1 MKIFGYSEFRK
12 IIVNN
17 FKIQKYEK
25 GGIVVLLYVFLCVP
39 VCPDDFRDIT
49 LTQALEQAKKE
60 DKNWFSWIVTRR
72 GAPLANI
79 WRTKCSRKK
88 N

>member
-39 VCPDDFRDIT
+39 VCPD
-49 LTQALEQAKKE
+49 E
-60 DKNWFSWIVTRR
+60 FSGHNAYSSFGASEER
-72 GAPLANI
+72 G
-79 WRTKCSRKK
+79 
-88 N
+88 

>member
-25 GGIVVLLYVFLCVP
+25 DGIVVLLYVFLCVP
-39 VCPDDFRDIT
+39 LCPRVALG
-49 LTQALEQAKKE
+49 LTPGASEE
-60 DKNWFSWIVTRR
+60 R
-72 GAPLANI
+72 G
-79 WRTKCSRKK
+79 
-88 N
+88 

>member
-25 GGIVVLLYVFLCVP
+25 DGIVVLLYVFF
-39 VCPDDFRDIT
+39 VCPC
-49 LTQALEQAKKE
+49 LP
-60 DKNWFSWIVTRR
+60 RR
-72 GAPLANI
+72 IFG
-79 WRTKCSRKK
+79 T
-88 N
+88 